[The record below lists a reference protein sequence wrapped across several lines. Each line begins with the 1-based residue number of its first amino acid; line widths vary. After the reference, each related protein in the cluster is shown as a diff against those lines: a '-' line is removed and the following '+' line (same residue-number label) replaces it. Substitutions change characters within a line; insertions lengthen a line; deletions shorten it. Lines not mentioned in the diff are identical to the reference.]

1 MIETK
6 IDSESDL
13 LKAMKILTL
22 MGPKIVV
29 VTSSSFSEFPGQI
42 ICNINSNY
50 IFICPKNIEIFSTH
64 TTIENYIHNIS

>member
-29 VTSSSFSEFPGQI
+29 VTSSSFSEFPGLTIEILIPI
-42 ICNINSNY
+42 IFLYAN
-50 IFICPKNIEIFSTH
+50 KNIEV
-64 TTIENYIHNIS
+64 